1 MGLDTHELLHAKII
15 RDANKIDK
23 LEINLLSR
31 QKQFIIREKKKQK
44 NNRLVRAE
52 YQSFLNHE
60 MILSSCRQNDL
71 DIWLPHLVFVFDLNF
86 KYSFQEVLKHQYI
99 DNLYKRLDYQ
109 NIDTK
114 KR

>member
-1 MGLDTHELLHAKII
+1 MNSESILSTTRKTDLD
-15 RDANKIDK
+15 RW
-23 LEINLLSR
+23 
-31 QKQFIIREKKKQK
+31 
-44 NNRLVRAE
+44 V
-52 YQSFLNHE
+52 SFLAL
-60 MILSSCRQNDL
+60 I
-71 DIWLPHLVFVFDLNF
+71 FDLNF

>member
-15 RDANKIDK
+15 RDANKI
-23 LEINLLSR
+23 EIGT
-31 QKQFIIREKKKQK
+31 
-44 NNRLVRAE
+44 
-52 YQSFLNHE
+52 
-60 MILSSCRQNDL
+60 

>member
-1 MGLDTHELLHAKII
+1 M
-15 RDANKIDK
+15 
-23 LEINLLSR
+23 
-31 QKQFIIREKKKQK
+31 
-44 NNRLVRAE
+44 RAV

-99 DNLYKRLDYQ
+99 DNLYKRLDYL

-114 KR
+114 IR